1 MQLTKRA
8 QCLDGTHC
16 MSPIYIYIYI
26 YTLCPPFIFTFTFTF
41 TLHVPHLYS
50 HLHLHC
56 MSSIYIYIYIYTAV
70 PRLYLHLRLHSMSPI
85 YIYIYIYTACPPFI
99 FTFTFTLHVQS
110 TFTFTLHV
118 QHLHTQTD
126 NAALYCTFY
135 TQSNNAAPLL
145 CTIVQLLLL
154 LYFCTVAS
162 YIVHFALCA
171 DILVHNWT
179 NTLVH
184 ALHVHQLYSKQ
195 PCCTPSYAQKYQPCL
210 WNEAGGPGVKGVCAL
225 GESQNIVD
233 LVPFSRE
240 QRYFGM
246 SNPSDHLRIL
256 LVKAIVLAI
265 AAQRPRYQLENMIL
279 AQILSSQK
287 HNTNTCQKYLPETCF
302 L

>member
-1 MQLTKRA
+1 MARTA
-8 QCLDGTHC
+8 
-16 MSPIYIYIYI
+16 
-26 YTLCPPFIFTFTFTF
+26 CPPFTFTFTF
-41 TLHVPHLYS
+41 TLYVPHSYL
-50 HLHLHC
+50 HLHLH
-56 MSSIYIYIYIYTAV
+56 
-70 PRLYLHLRLHSMSPI
+70 LHSMSPI
-85 YIYIYIYTACPPFI
+85 YIHIFTACPPFI
-99 FTFTFTLHVQS
+99 FIFTFTLLSPVYICICVYTPCPPFIF

-195 PCCTPSYAQKYQPCL
+195 PCCTPSYA
-210 WNEAGGPGVKGVCAL
+210 
-225 GESQNIVD
+225 
-233 LVPFSRE
+233 
-240 QRYFGM
+240 
-246 SNPSDHLRIL
+246 
-256 LVKAIVLAI
+256 
-265 AAQRPRYQLENMIL
+265 
-279 AQILSSQK
+279 
-287 HNTNTCQKYLPETCF
+287 
-302 L
+302 